1 MVYVSPLIYGHI
13 SIFSNSPQIPLKILN
28 TYCLYVCGALAN
40 AKQLAKINW
49 FIVAWFELQ
58 NFALI
63 ILRHLFFCERVH
75 RFSISDSTFALFMQL
90 SLFVIAEHLHNIFV
104 YSVPLFNLGSVTLH
118 WQHGLHLFIPFRY
131 TFVYCICV
139 CISMNVQCMRYVKA

>member
-1 MVYVSPLIYGHI
+1 MVYVSRLIYGHI

-28 TYCLYVCGALAN
+28 TYCLYVCGALAS

-63 ILRHLFFCERVH
+63 ILRYLFFCERVH
-75 RFSISDSTFALFMQL
+75 RFSTSASTFALFMQL

-104 YSVPLFNLGSVTLH
+104 YSVPLFNLVPSLCTGSMVYIYSYRLDI
-118 WQHGLHLFIPFRY
+118 HLSTAY
-131 TFVYCICV
+131 VYALV
-139 CISMNVQCMRYVKA
+139 